1 MTTTLKQI
9 FPFAVSLALLAG
21 IIVGAIWF
29 KDKVAYA
36 SVAISNEYNAT
47 TTAATA
53 NTFGNTIIAS
63 GAIATSSLTL
73 GSVIIT
79 GATTGVWNIYDA
91 TTSDVTKR
99 KLASSSLLVASF
111 PASLAT
117 GTYTFDVRLND
128 GLFIDLQSGSLP
140 TTTITWRR

>member
-1 MTTTLKQI
+1 M
-9 FPFAVSLALLAG
+9 S
-21 IIVGAIWF
+21 
-29 KDKVAYA
+29 
-36 SVAISNEYNAT
+36 
-47 TTAATA
+47 
-53 NTFGNTIIAS
+53 
-63 GAIATSSLTL
+63 SSLTL